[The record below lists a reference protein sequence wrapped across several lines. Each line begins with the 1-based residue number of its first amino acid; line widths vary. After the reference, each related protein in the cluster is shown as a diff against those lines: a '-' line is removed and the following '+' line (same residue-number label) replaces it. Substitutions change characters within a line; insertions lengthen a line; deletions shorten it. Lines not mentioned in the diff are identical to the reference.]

1 MADTRLRPRPLTL
14 KQLLATG
21 ALGDCHVVAGEQGL
35 DRVVSDVYVTAH
47 CDLAT
52 PISTG
57 LLVVLDARELRP
69 NSYAL
74 DVALRTV
81 RDGDG
86 SGLVAVNA
94 VSATGIATRR
104 LADRFSTALVETEA
118 ADVLAMAAA
127 ARELVLQ
134 PAVHQAAM
142 MSRLLR
148 GLDRVTTVDGTL
160 ALASEILGR
169 PCSLVE
175 ASSAVIAGPQVSV
188 RPQALRQHAYHA
200 PDVGSE
206 GEPGMVCPVVVV
218 PGEPVRLWLV
228 CVLADGDEL
237 IQRAGL
243 DLLGVASW
251 AVGANLV
258 HERLAMERDARH
270 RLALLNEVVGSGE
283 LPDEAILA
291 QMATFGWSAAGW
303 ISAFHVQLSGPVD
316 SNWVLVNTDAL
327 GETLREVGIDGPLI
341 ERTDGWSGWVC
352 APAEPSVGDYQSLT
366 RSLYDALLSLVADAD
381 GVSAHAGVGQPATG
395 LPGLRAGLTEARQ
408 AAALAGAGARRVAV
422 RHIDELGIQRI
433 MLGWYGSADFG
444 RVVAAFLEPLISED
458 SDGELLRT
466 LQTYLDC
473 QSSAT
478 SAAAALGVHRNTV
491 MKRVGRIADTLN
503 VNLHDPDQRLA
514 LQLVVRMHRLDR
526 AGA

>member
-1 MADTRLRPRPLTL
+1 MTDARLRPRPLTV
-14 KQLLATG
+14 KQLLAAG
-21 ALGDCHVVAGEQGL
+21 ALGDGHVVAGEDGL
-35 DRVVSDVYVTAH
+35 GRVVSDVFVTAH
-47 CDLAT
+47 CGLDT
-52 PISTG
+52 PISPG
-57 LLVVLDARELRP
+57 LLVVLDARGLQP
-69 NSYAL
+69 NSYEL

-81 RDGDG
+81 RDGEG

-94 VSATGIATRR
+94 VSATGSATRR
-104 LADRFSTALVETEA
+104 LADRFGTALVETEA
-118 ADVLAMAAA
+118 TDVLAMAAA

-134 PAVHQAAM
+134 PSVHQAAM
-142 MSRLLR
+142 MSKLLR
-148 GLDRVTTVDGTL
+148 SLDRATTVDGVLTL
-160 ALASEILGR
+160 VSEIIGR

-175 ASSAVIAGPQVSV
+175 ASGAVVSGPQVPV
-188 RPQALRQHAYHA
+188 RPQALRQHGYHA

-206 GEPGMVCPVVVV
+206 GEPGMVHPVVVV
-218 PGEPVRLWLV
+218 PGEPVRFWLV
-228 CVLADGDEL
+228 CVLDEGDEV
-237 IQRAGL
+237 IQRSGL
-243 DLLGVASW
+243 DPLGVAAW

-258 HERLAMERDARH
+258 RDRLVMERDARH

-316 SNWVLVNTDAL
+316 SNWVLVNTDVLA
-327 GETLREVGIDGPLI
+327 GTLVEVGIDGPLI

-352 APAEPSVGDYQSLT
+352 APTEPPVGDYRRLA
-366 RSLYDALLSLVADAD
+366 RNLHDALLALVASTD
-381 GVSAHAGVGQPATG
+381 GVSAHAGVGRPAAG

-444 RVVAAFLEPLISED
+444 RVVAAFLEPLTSED

-491 MKRVGRIADTLN
+491 MKRVDRIADTLN

-514 LQLVVRMHRLDR
+514 LQLVVRMHRLDQ
-526 AGA
+526 ASP

>member
-1 MADTRLRPRPLTL
+1 MR
-14 KQLLATG
+14 QLLATG
-21 ALGDCHVVAGEQGL
+21 ALGDCRVVAGEQGL
-35 DRVVSDVYVTAH
+35 DRIVSDVYVTAH
-47 CDLAT
+47 CDTAT
-52 PISTG
+52 PVSPG
-57 LLVVLDARELRP
+57 VLVMLDARGFQP

-81 RDGDG
+81 RDGEG
-86 SGLVAVNA
+86 SGLVAVNP

-104 LADRFSTALVETEA
+104 LADRFSTALLEAETV
-118 ADVLAMAAA
+118 DVLAAAAA

-134 PAVHQAAM
+134 PSVHQADM
-142 MSRLLR
+142 MSQLLR
-148 GLDRVTTVDGTL
+148 GLTRTATVSETL
-160 ALASEILGR
+160 ALVSDILGR

-175 ASSAVIAGPQVSV
+175 ASSAVIAGPPVSV
-188 RPQALRQHAYHA
+188 QSQALRQHAYHS
-200 PDVGSE
+200 PDVGSG

-218 PGEPVRLWLV
+218 PGEPVRFWLV
-228 CVLADGDEL
+228 CLLGDADDA

-251 AVGANLV
+251 AVGADLV
-258 HERLAMERDARH
+258 RDRLVMERDARH

-303 ISAFHVQLSGPVD
+303 ISAFHVQLSGPMD

-327 GETLREVGIDGPLI
+327 AKTLLEVGIDGPLI

-352 APAEPSVGDYQSLT
+352 TPTEPPVGDYRRLA
-366 RSLYDALLSLVADAD
+366 RSLQDALAALVADSE

-408 AAALAGAGARRVAV
+408 AAALAGAGARRVSV

-444 RVVAAFLEPLISED
+444 RVVAAFLEPLTNED
-458 SDGELLRT
+458 TDGALLRT
-466 LQTYLDC
+466 LQVYLDC
-473 QSSAT
+473 LSSAT
-478 SAAAALGVHRNTV
+478 STAAALGVHRNTV
-491 MKRVGRIADTLN
+491 MKRIDRIAEMLN

-514 LQLVVRMHRLDR
+514 LQLVLRMHRLDR
-526 AGA
+526 SSPS